1 MKFDAYDPENGPFFD
16 ETFCARG
23 EPRAGCGPLVS
34 TIDGLGAGTLLSR
47 QAAAER
53 ALLSMGI
60 TFTLNGDNGNERIFP
75 FDVVPRVVSAQEW
88 ARLERGLRQRIH
100 ALNLFLC
107 DVYGE

>member
-1 MKFDAYDPENGPFFD
+1 MKFDVYDPDNGPFFD

-23 EPRAGCGPLVS
+23 EPRPGCGPLVGS
-34 TIDGLGAGTLLSR
+34 IDALEPGTLLSR

-75 FDVVPRVVSAQEW
+75 FDVIPRVVSAHEW
-88 ARLERGLRQRIH
+88 SRLEHGLRQRI
-100 ALNLFLC
+100 
-107 DVYGE
+107 